1 MYAPSWHYIV
11 TSSLIGWA
19 HTQNDPWGSYWWWV
33 KIGSIDGLI
42 PLDIKTHWSWDNTA
56 AQLIFLNRNLCILIN
71 ILPKFVTNCSNDDKS
86 SLVQIMVWCRIGA
99 KPLSKMM
106 IPNFIVR
113 RAGLL
118 WSQQDFEWRW
128 SVPLFK
134 CLTVLEFSFILFD
147 LCLLITFFQF
157 YYELCTYCNI
167 LDIYLS

>member
-1 MYAPSWHYIV
+1 MLYSGEIRQQIPIILSGLWNHRHLFPCKPFPWQHKSGCRFHLVAGYIQCSAV
-11 TSSLIGWA
+11 ITLSNFFKIID
-19 HTQNDPWGSYWWWV
+19 TPVWGV
-33 KIGSIDGLI
+33 C
-42 PLDIKTHWSWDNTA
+42 
-56 AQLIFLNRNLCILIN
+56 F
-71 ILPKFVTNCSNDDKS
+71 KFKVCFTICCCHCS
-86 SLVQIMVWCRIGA
+86 V
-99 KPLSKMM
+99 
-106 IPNFIVR
+106 IVR